1 MTTTHDGTM
10 TNKENT
16 PKMELLTTRTVTDH
30 TTGVS
35 VLTIT
40 STDYAEMSVTSDSS
54 FYPFVRDL
62 INSGETDWTLLADT
76 VAGKDVMAQVVAA
89 SSGGRIEVQR
99 DGTVLLDGVP
109 QHSVIAQHIADKFRQ
124 GDSYG
129 NLLHFLERLQN
140 NPSDKAI
147 EDLFSWLLANDM
159 VTIDEDGYVVGH
171 KGITREGTSV
181 NSGVAW
187 VNGVRFEGQI
197 PYAPGDTVHMPR
209 NMVCDDRE
217 VSCAPGLHIGTHQYA
232 FRWGQRTIAVRFDPA
247 HVVSVPNRET
257 CKMRVEQ
264 FQVICE
270 IDRPIDVTQVTYYD
284 GDGDIEGIEG
294 DLVNYEAEEGFV
306 ADVDEWK
313 PEDDLKPGAFVRL
326 KQTVRTLRFPSK
338 FRRK

>member
-1 MTTTHDGTM
+1 
-10 TNKENT
+10 
-16 PKMELLTTRTVTDH
+16 
-30 TTGVS
+30 
-35 VLTIT
+35 
-40 STDYAEMSVTSDSS
+40 
-54 FYPFVRDL
+54 
-62 INSGETDWTLLADT
+62 
-76 VAGKDVMAQVVAA
+76 
-89 SSGGRIEVQR
+89 
-99 DGTVLLDGVP
+99 
-109 QHSVIAQHIADKFRQ
+109 
-124 GDSYG
+124 
-129 NLLHFLERLQN
+129 LERLQN
-140 NPSDKAI
+140 NPSYKAI